1 MLLEFIP
8 LTKCYQSLFILA
20 THHLYPRLNL
30 ESKFPIQFVLSLP
43 DRHTDVELFLASI
56 GVLMDFKGL
65 GQVEKAFD
73 AFSRSGT
80 KAFSTCH
87 KPLKSISTPIEAKNN
102 ITSVCLVGSIHT
114 KQEILI
120 RDLGVDINS
129 RWSNSIISNSIFFN
143 RIIKL

>member
-1 MLLEFIP
+1 MLLEFIYSGHP
-8 LTKCYQSLFILA
+8 PFISTPKSRIQISYLVCI
-20 THHLYPRLNL
+20 
-30 ESKFPIQFVLSLP
+30 EST
-43 DRHTDVELFLASI
+43 RHTDVELFLASI

-102 ITSVCLVGSIHT
+102 ITSV
-114 KQEILI
+114 K
-120 RDLGVDINS
+120 
-129 RWSNSIISNSIFFN
+129 F
-143 RIIKL
+143 